1 MEKPSIKQ
9 IKSDLSL
16 VAWIF
21 LALIPIF
28 GTLIYYIYALNNLGI
43 ILSLILSI
51 IAGLFVFKFVKN
63 ERQKFE
69 TEILETR
76 SNLKQGSKLL
86 TPSLLGSILTPVLFI
101 IFVLLSFREL
111 FQAGFD
117 KALISPWQVINPNF
131 FLLYGLSAL
140 LLIIIIKQ
148 KKILNSFK
156 LILLT
161 IFYFL
166 SFSVALITYLIGYGF
181 DPFIHQA
188 TIEYIAENG
197 LILPKTP
204 YYLGQYSL
212 IIILDKLVNLFNS
225 ISLIS
230 LESIHKLLVP
240 ILTALTLPTLFWNFL
255 KKEGRGRRAALITIL
270 GILII
275 GFSPFIVT
283 TPQNLSYL
291 FLIILVFFTL
301 REKSLLMSLL
311 FASASIL
318 IHPLTGLPAFGFI
331 LFALYEKK
339 KDSLKPYFK
348 KISLI
353 LIWLINTIALPLA
366 LYLSGGTKLDFSKL
380 ETTISELF
388 QLFFGLKGAGQENIF
403 LNLNYFLN
411 FNQALI
417 ILIIIVSASSY
428 FYLKLAQKNNKNSL
442 VIFKALSFS
451 SLALIISYLL
461 SNFIVF
467 NDVIFY
473 EQTGYAKRILTII
486 IIFNLPFILI
496 GFKDLISISLKKSLF
511 TQITWALFLTIILTS
526 SLYNS
531 YPRLDEYTNSRGY
544 NTSINDLRAVNSV
557 AEKNK
562 NNGGD
567 EYIVLANQQ
576 VSAAALKTFG
586 FNNYLDIDNKQI
598 YFYPIPTGGDLYQ
611 YYLKAVYNKPD
622 KKTLNEAM
630 KFAQVKEV
638 YLIINKYWN
647 RSAELINEAKFE
659 ADELWSIDNEIFIFR
674 YIN

>member
-43 ILSLILSI
+43 ILSLLFSI
-51 IAGLFVFKFVKN
+51 IVSFFIFKFVKN
-63 ERQKFE
+63 ERQKFKAEISE
-69 TEILETR
+69 TKA
-76 SNLKQGSKLL
+76 NLKQGSKLL

-117 KALISPWQVINPNF
+117 KALISPWQVINHNF

-275 GFSPFIVT
+275 GFNPFIVT

-311 FASASIL
+311 FTSASIL

-353 LIWLINTIALPLA
+353 LIWLINTITLPLA
-366 LYLSGGTKLDFSKL
+366 LYLGGGTKLDFSKL
-380 ETTISELF
+380 EKTISELF

-496 GFKDLISISLKKSLF
+496 GFKNLISISLKKSLF

-544 NTSINDLRAVNSV
+544 NTSINDLRAINSV

-567 EYIVLANQQ
+567 KYIVLANQQ

-638 YLIINKYWN
+638 YLIINRYWN

-659 ADELWSIDNEIFIFR
+659 ADEFWSINNEIFIFR

>member
-1 MEKPSIKQ
+1 MEKSSIKQ

-16 VAWIF
+16 IAWIF
-21 LALIPIF
+21 LALVPIF
-28 GTLIYYIYALNNLGI
+28 GTLVYYIYALNNLGI
-43 ILSLILSI
+43 ILSLLFSI

-63 ERQKFE
+63 ERKIFE
-69 TEILETR
+69 TV
-76 SNLKQGSKLL
+76 SSKSL
-86 TPSLLGSILTPVLFI
+86 TAPLISSITPVLFI
-101 IFVLLSFREL
+101 IFMLLSFREL
-111 FQAGFD
+111 FKAGFD
-117 KALISPWQVINPNF
+117 RALISPWQVINPNF

-148 KKILNSFK
+148 KKILNNLK

-166 SFSVALITYLIGYGF
+166 SFSIALITYLIGYGF

-188 TIEYIAENG
+188 TMEYIAENG
-197 LILPKTP
+197 SISPKNP

-212 IIILDKLVNLFNS
+212 IIILNKLVNLFNGA
-225 ISLIS
+225 SLVS
-230 LESIHKLLVP
+230 LEFIHKILVP
-240 ILTALTLPTLFWNFL
+240 LLAAITLPTLFWNFL
-255 KKEGRGRRAALITIL
+255 KKEGRGKRSALIAIL
-270 GILII
+270 VILII
-275 GFSPFIVT
+275 GFNPFIVT

-291 FLIILVFFTL
+291 FLIILVFFAL

-311 FASASIL
+311 FAGASML
-318 IHPLTGLPAFGFI
+318 IHPLAGLPAFGFI
-331 LFALYEKK
+331 LFAFYEKRK
-339 KDSLKPYFK
+339 NNLKPYFK

-353 LIWLINTIALPLA
+353 SIWLINIIALPLA
-366 LYLSGGTKLDFSKL
+366 LYLGSGAKLNFSKIKITL
-380 ETTISELF
+380 LELF
-388 QLFFGLKGAGQENIF
+388 QLFFKFKGAGQENVF

-411 FNQALI
+411 FNQAFI
-417 ILIIIVSASSY
+417 ILIIIISASIY
-428 FYLKLAQKNNKNSL
+428 FYLKLAQKSNKNSL
-442 VIFKALSFS
+442 AIFKALSFS

-473 EQTGYAKRILTII
+473 EQADYAKRILTII
-486 IIFNLPFILI
+486 IIFNLPLVLL
-496 GFKDLISISLKKSLF
+496 GFKGLISVGLKKSLF

-531 YPRLDEYTNSRGY
+531 YPRLDKYANSRGY
-544 NTSINDLRAVNSV
+544 NTSINDLRAVSSV

-562 NNGGD
+562 DRGG
-567 EYIVLANQQ
+567 EKYIVLANQQ

-586 FNNYLDIDNKQI
+586 FNNYLEIDNKQI

-630 KFAQVKEV
+630 DFALVKEG

-647 RSAELINEAKFE
+647 RSAELINEAKLE
-659 ADELWSIDNEIFIFR
+659 ADEFWLIDKEIFIFR
-674 YIN
+674 YTN

>member
-21 LALIPIF
+21 LALIPIS
-28 GTLIYYIYALNNLGI
+28 GTLIYYIYALNNSGI
-43 ILSLILSI
+43 ILSLLLSI
-51 IAGLFVFKFVKN
+51 IVGLFVFKFVKN

-647 RSAELINEAKFE
+647 RSAELINKAKFE
-659 ADELWSIDNEIFIFR
+659 ADEFWSIDNEIFIFR